1 MLVVHVFVLLC
12 SSLHVLVTGFQEPFD
27 GPENRKYDATGAPY
41 RKSREIRKDARE
53 GRLLYTT
60 SGESVD
66 PRKGLVF
73 HNRPSEPLHD
83 MYRKGFSHLH
93 VPDFHRQAVEE
104 RIPSRG
110 GGNQSIDDIISG
122 IIHLLGGDVQV
133 TKPGTKLPTV
143 IFPSSKPTRINNRGP
158 AGFDRYPHRDSPK
171 KSNQSSIS
179 ETLSSTSSVIESSS
193 TSENRLI
200 FPDHTEVSK
209 ILGLFNDSSSTS
221 QSTSTVD
228 ASTFVGGFNNISSG
242 EIEVVEIIP
251 SSDSGRHFTLTSSS
265 SEINTIK
272 ETTQTE
278 SRIMPTGVLTE
289 LDRNGDTMLETVIEN
304 KLQNSSSATE
314 KSDFVPP
321 ESSTRTT
328 INYTELPIILPS
340 MISSLTTNS
349 TSRDLPSGPITEWL
363 PVARPPVRSSNTTG
377 TYRPKPEEPVIITRP
392 PDNFEITVTQQ
403 MYSNVSKTE
412 VPVPTFTSLITPSD
426 VTSTT
431 DISVSI
437 VSTQVDIIYGRP
449 SMSARPPPPP
459 PPPPTGRP
467 QVYPVDINEIR
478 PSPRPPSVP
487 GHQIYQRPRP
497 PDIGINKY
505 GNGLRPLPRPG
516 SQGSGLRKPPPF
528 RPPPPPLPEIR
539 IDTCVV
545 GDDSTC
551 DVQLKEQC
559 RTERGVS
566 SCLCRPG
573 YGRTLERSQ
582 CLPVVSMLLT
592 LKVAKLADQNI
603 DPSHFVPG
611 SPEYQ
616 KLNFEAS
623 HAVSTLF
630 GYGPL
635 SDAYRGA
642 VVNRIYFI
650 ANRMVI
656 NSTVHLSE
664 SEVRGSLRHHVE
676 HAVATAISN
685 RENRLGTSQLYVNGP
700 LSALVEVEDLNECG
714 DKGLNDCS
722 EHAICDNLF
731 GTFQCKCKP
740 GYTDKFEGDPKN
752 EGRICSACSPD
763 YCNGKGQCVV
773 VQGRQECR
781 CRGNYGGSRC
791 QIDNEVVGVSVGV
804 SVIAII
810 VIAITAGCLYLWNR
824 RWKRAHQKSEASKHA
839 GYRLQTM
846 ADHVRWGTTSPLGS
860 TYVPSESTMQL
871 APPNLSASASQLY
884 AISTIQPPR
893 RIQRNQLYEED
904 SNPYGRIIKT
914 LQRHNSLNHSGGLQ
928 YDTLDSECPSSE
940 EIGFPSVPSNS
951 FVYHGTFPDRSNLY
965 R

>member
-1 MLVVHVFVLLC
+1 MRRGVEENNFGGTFVQ
-12 SSLHVLVTGFQEPFD
+12 H
-27 GPENRKYDATGAPY
+27 RKT
-41 RKSREIRKDARE
+41 REIRKDGRE

-60 SGESVD
+60 SDESLD
-66 PRKGLVF
+66 PRKGLRF
-73 HNRPSEPLHD
+73 HNRPGEPLYD

-104 RIPSRG
+104 RVPLRNN

-122 IIHLLGGDVQV
+122 IIHLLGGDVHV

-143 IFPSSKPTRINNRGP
+143 IFPSSSKPRRINNRGP
-158 AGFDRYPHRDSPK
+158 AGFDGHPHVNS
-171 KSNQSSIS
+171 SNVNNQSSVS
-179 ETLSSTSSVIESSS
+179 ETLSTSTSVIESSS
-193 TSENRLI
+193 TSENRLN
-200 FPDHTEVSK
+200 FPGHTEVSK
-209 ILGLFNDSSSTS
+209 ILGLINDTSHTSEPTSITDSSS
-221 QSTSTVD
+221 
-228 ASTFVGGFNNISSG
+228 FIGGINNISSG
-242 EIEVVEIIP
+242 DLEVIEIIP
-251 SSDSGRHFTLTSSS
+251 SSDPQRHSTIKPSSS
-265 SEINTIK
+265 LPDTKTIVE
-272 ETTQTE
+272 ETLQP
-278 SRIMPTGVLTE
+278 SSKIQPTGVLTE
-289 LDRNGDTMLETVIEN
+289 LDRNGHTILETVFRNDVGSI
-304 KLQNSSSATE
+304 
-314 KSDFVPP
+314 
-321 ESSTRTT
+321 SSTVTQYGTSASTTRTR

-340 MISSLTTNS
+340 MISSYTSNS
-349 TSRDLPSGPITEWL
+349 TSHNYPSGPVTDWL
-363 PVARPPVRSSNTTG
+363 PVIKPPERSANTTT
-377 TYRPKPEEPVIITRP
+377 TYRPSPEEPVIITRP
-392 PDNFEITVTQQ
+392 PDTGPDNFEITVTRQ
-403 MYSNVSKTE
+403 MYDNQSKTE
-412 VPVPTFTSLITPSD
+412 APIPTFTSLITPSD
-426 VTSTT
+426 ITSST

-449 SMSARPPPPP
+449 SMSALPPPPP
-459 PPPPTGRP
+459 LPPPTGRP
-467 QVYPVDINEIR
+467 QVYPVDISEIR
-478 PSPRPPSVP
+478 PSARPNIYRRP
-487 GHQIYQRPRP
+487 GPRP
-497 PDIGINKY
+497 PDIGMPKY
-505 GNGLRPLPRPG
+505 GNANGLKPLPLPRPG
-516 SQGSGLRKPPPF
+516 AGPILRKPPTF
-528 RPPPPPLPEIR
+528 RPPPLPQFPEIR

-551 DVQLKEQC
+551 DVQLKEHC

-573 YGRTLERSQ
+573 YGRTLERSM
-582 CLPVVSMLLT
+582 CTPVVSMLLT
-592 LKVAKLADQNI
+592 LKVAKLADQSI

-630 GYGPL
+630 GYSPL

-700 LSALVEVEDLNECG
+700 LSALVEVEDLNECK
-714 DKGLNDCS
+714 DKILNDCS

-731 GTFQCKCKP
+731 GSFQCKCKP
-740 GYTDKFEGDPKN
+740 GYTDKFQGDPKN

-773 VQGRQECR
+773 IQGRQECR

-791 QIDNEVVGVSVGV
+791 QVDNEVVGVSVGV

-810 VIAITAGCLYLWNR
+810 VIAITAACLYLWNR

-846 ADHVRWGTTSPLGS
+846 ADHVRWGPASPLGS

-871 APPNLSASASQLY
+871 ATPALSTSASQLY

-893 RIQRNQLYEED
+893 RVQRNQIYEEE
-904 SNPYGRIIKT
+904 SNPYGRIIRT
-914 LQRHNSLNHSGGLQ
+914 LQKHNSLNHSGGGLQ

-940 EIGFPSVPSNS
+940 DIGFPSVPSNS
-951 FVYHGTFPDRSNLY
+951 FVFHGTFPDRSNLY